1 MHTVDIVASVIGVI
15 IALVTAIFKM
25 VKEIIKLNT
34 SITLL
39 NATLKTTALELK
51 EIKDLVYEHEKDIVE
66 LKSRWE
72 IENKYTRGT

>member
-15 IALVTAIFKM
+15 IALVTAIFKT

-51 EIKDLVYEHEKDIVE
+51 DIKELVYEHEKDIVE
-66 LKSRWE
+66 LKSR
-72 IENKYTRGT
+72 